1 MQIQISHQSAYS
13 YDKIGGPIVQA
24 LRLTPPTSPGQA
36 IVSWQLTAPGI
47 DKAAT
52 YIDAFGNRVH
62 LITPGGRDGASGSLI
77 SVQGVIATKDTA
89 GVVGNLEDFGRA
101 AIYLRETHTT
111 KASPEIVAM
120 ADSVRGKDEMSSL
133 HALMA
138 RIHADVAYDTDATKP
153 YTTAAEAYAQRRGVC
168 QDHAQIFAAAARHLR
183 IPARYVTGY
192 LLTDQTDA
200 GSAHHAW
207 AEALVPHL
215 GWVGFDP
222 ANLTCPTEGYV
233 RLAVGLDAGG
243 AAPIRGVRMG
253 PGSEMLSVA
262 VMVNQAGAQ

>member
-36 IVSWQLTAPGI
+36 IVTWHLSAPGI
-47 DKAAT
+47 ENAAT

-62 LITPGGRDGASGSLI
+62 LITPGGRDGATGSLI
-77 SVQGVIATKDTA
+77 SVQGVIATKETA

-111 KASPEIVAM
+111 KASPEIIAM
-120 ADSVRGKDEMSSL
+120 ANSVRNADEMPAL

-153 YTTAAEAYAQRRGVC
+153 YTTASEAYAQRRGVC

-192 LLTDQTDA
+192 LLTDQLGA

-243 AAPIRGVRMG
+243 AAPIRGVRLG
-253 PGSEMLSVA
+253 PGAEMLSVA
-262 VMVNQAGAQ
+262 VMVQEAGSQ

>member
-1 MQIQISHQSAYS
+1 MQIQISHQSAYT

-36 IVSWQLTAPGI
+36 IVSWHLSAPGI
-47 DKAAT
+47 ENAAT

-89 GVVGNLEDFGRA
+89 GVVGNLEDVNRA
-101 AIYLRETHTT
+101 AIFLRETHTT
-111 KASPEIVAM
+111 KASHEIIAM
-120 ADSVRGKDEMSSL
+120 ADSVRGADEMATL

-153 YTTAAEAYAQRRGVC
+153 YTTASEAYAQRRGVC

-192 LLTDQTDA
+192 LLTDQLGA

-262 VMVNQAGAQ
+262 VMVNEAGAQ

>member
-13 YDKIGGPIVQA
+13 YDKVGGPIVQA

-47 DKAAT
+47 ENAAT

-111 KASPEIVAM
+111 KASPAIIEM
-120 ADSVRGKDEMSSL
+120 ADSVRGADEMPTL

-138 RIHADVAYDTDATKP
+138 RIHAEVAYDTDATKP
-153 YTTAAEAYAQRRGVC
+153 YTTASEAYAQRRGVC

-222 ANLTCPTEGYV
+222 ANLTCPTDGYV

-253 PGSEMLSVA
+253 AGTEQLSVA
-262 VMVNQAGAQ
+262 VMVNQTDAQ